1 MTQYQTK
8 LNMAD
13 AFDKLRMMEDEMNK
27 FEEEIGI
34 PNYMDGTSGAQSYG
48 NSDNYSM
55 MGQQNT
61 IASQGYNNM
70 RSSFSNNQM
79 LLQQPQ
85 RRFNVKV
92 DKTIGPVILSGA
104 PKLYTSKPEPP
115 QLPSNDLMIKAE
127 DILKMTTSINPLKKE
142 SKKSQPTTLPGK
154 EMAEAVKATSKT
166 VVVSAG
172 GNAVAA
178 AECAA
183 SIPNQSA
190 KSKGKKNKKF
200 IRTSGG
206 QVWEDQT
213 LSEWD
218 EDDFRLFCGD
228 LGNDVTDELLAR
240 TFSRYPSFQK
250 ARVVRDRR
258 TMKTRGFGFVSFKDP
273 ADFIRATKELNGRY
287 VGSRPI
293 KLRKSMWKN
302 RSLEVTKKKEKEK
315 AALINLL
322 TGQSS

>member
-1 MTQYQTK
+1 M
-8 LNMAD
+8 
-13 AFDKLRMMEDEMNK
+13 
-27 FEEEIGI
+27 
-34 PNYMDGTSGAQSYG
+34 
-48 NSDNYSM
+48 
-55 MGQQNT
+55 
-61 IASQGYNNM
+61 
-70 RSSFSNNQM
+70 SF
-79 LLQQPQ
+79 
-85 RRFNVKV
+85 
-92 DKTIGPVILSGA
+92 SGA

-142 SKKSQPTTLPGK
+142 SKKLQPTILPGK

-218 EDDFRLFCGD
+218 EG
-228 LGNDVTDELLAR
+228 
-240 TFSRYPSFQK
+240 
-250 ARVVRDRR
+250 
-258 TMKTRGFGFVSFKDP
+258 MH
-273 ADFIRATKELNGRY
+273 FILSIDKLNANSIIY
-287 VGSRPI
+287 FF
-293 KLRKSMWKN
+293 
-302 RSLEVTKKKEKEK
+302 KKKS
-315 AALINLL
+315 LYFCYGIGLL
-322 TGQSS
+322 

>member
-1 MTQYQTK
+1 
-8 LNMAD
+8 
-13 AFDKLRMMEDEMNK
+13 
-27 FEEEIGI
+27 
-34 PNYMDGTSGAQSYG
+34 
-48 NSDNYSM
+48 M

-70 RSSFSNNQM
+70 RPSFSNNQM

-142 SKKSQPTTLPGK
+142 SKKSQPSILPGK